1 MMFGYGMESY
11 LAEAVPPILL
21 KKFYA
26 PSRVYLK
33 HYKSADRLERITITE
48 QTLRAVADCIRQ

>member
-1 MMFGYGMESY
+1 MESY

-33 HYKSADRLERITITE
+33 HYKSADRLERTTITE

>member
-1 MMFGYGMESY
+1 MESY
-11 LAEAVPPILL
+11 LTEAVPPVLL

-26 PSRVYLK
+26 SSRVYLK
-33 HYKSADRLERITITE
+33 HYKSADRLERTTITQ